1 MGYEV
6 RGVRDGV
13 CGACEYAEPLPPTM
27 SFAEMLAA
35 TRRAADESGHK
46 ATLVDDEGETV
57 CGIAPSVP
65 AGSLG
70 GDRMSGAGRDARDAG
85 AHGDRPHAEA
95 KGSAMGRIP
104 MADIDGTVAGCRE
117 GIEARNR

>member
-6 RGVRDGV
+6 RGVRDGA
-13 CGACEYAEPLPPTM
+13 CGAYVFAEPLPPTM

-35 TRRAADESGHK
+35 TRRAADASGHE

-85 AHGDRPHAEA
+85 VHGDRPHAEA
-95 KGSAMGRIP
+95 KGSAMGRIL
-104 MADIDGTVAGCRE
+104 MVDIDGTVAGCRE
-117 GIEARNR
+117 GIEA